1 MKFAVLRFPGS
12 NCDQDAYFAALN
24 VLRQPVEYVWHE
36 STDLA
41 GADCVIIPGG
51 FSYGDYLRCGAVAA
65 LSPVMGA
72 VRKFAASGG
81 LVIGICNGFQILCE
95 SGLLPGVLL
104 RNRGLR
110 FICRHVHLRLENAD
124 TPFTRSGT
132 MGEVLSIPIAHG
144 EGNYFA
150 DESTLRELED
160 SGRVILRYCGPGGEV
175 EDRYNPNGAARNIAG
190 IVNCEGNVA
199 GMMPH
204 PERACEPILGSEDGL
219 VILNSIL
226 GGRA

>member
-1 MKFAVLRFPGS
+1 VKFAVLRFPGS

-132 MGEVLSIPIAHG
+132 VGKVLSIPIAHG

-160 SGRVILRYCGPGGEV
+160 SGRVILRYCGPGGEI

-190 IVNCEGNVA
+190 IVNREGNVA

>member
-1 MKFAVLRFPGS
+1 MKFAVVRFPGS

-24 VLRQPVEYVWHE
+24 VLKQPVDYVWHE

-72 VRKFAASGG
+72 VRRFASSGG

-110 FICRHVHLRLENAD
+110 FICRHVHLRLENTG
-124 TPFTRSGT
+124 TPFTRAGKP
-132 MGEVLSIPIAHG
+132 GDVLSIPIAHG

-150 DESTLRELED
+150 DEDTLRELED
-160 SGRVILRYCGPGGEV
+160 SGRVILRYCGPQGEV
-175 EDRYNPNGAARNIAG
+175 EDRFNPNGAARNIAG
-190 IVNCEGNVA
+190 IVNREGNVA

-204 PERACEPILGSEDGL
+204 PERACEPLLGSEDGL

>member
-124 TPFTRSGT
+124 TPFTRSST
-132 MGEVLSIPIAHG
+132 VGEVLSIPIAHG

-150 DESTLRELED
+150 DETTLRELED

>member
-24 VLRQPVEYVWHE
+24 VLQQPVEYVWHE

-132 MGEVLSIPIAHG
+132 VGEVLSIPIAHG

-190 IVNCEGNVA
+190 IVNREGNVA

>member
-24 VLRQPVEYVWHE
+24 VLQQPVEYVWHE

-132 MGEVLSIPIAHG
+132 VGEVLSIPIAHG

-150 DESTLRELED
+150 DEQTLRELED

-175 EDRYNPNGAARNIAG
+175 EDRFNPNGAARNIAG
-190 IVNCEGNVA
+190 IVNREGNVA

>member
-132 MGEVLSIPIAHG
+132 VGEVLSIPIAHG